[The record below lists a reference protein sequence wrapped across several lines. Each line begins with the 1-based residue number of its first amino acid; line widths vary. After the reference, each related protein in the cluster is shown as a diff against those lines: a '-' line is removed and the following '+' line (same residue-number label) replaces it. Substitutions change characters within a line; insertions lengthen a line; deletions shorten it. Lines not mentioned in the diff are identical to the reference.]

1 MATYFNNACFCMS
14 GIIKNIHVHIG
25 EIRKSIQD
33 HFWKS
38 LLKKSVLLFVVQV
51 AGAFLF
57 LWITNNKCKKKK
69 PIQSCFI
76 DHAFP
81 VPLFHSVKP
90 TNNKILIKKG
100 RIDKKFSHV
109 FFLFLFHFSFFFIF
123 TIIFLPFFKMVIQFV
138 QNLFVNVGEY
148 FNDKQY
154 STNTDCD
161 VILHIGEEPNYK
173 KFYAHSVILKLNS
186 KYFESALS
194 NRWIKKDDDYF
205 NLRRPNIPQSLWN
218 NSQVRHP

>member
-1 MATYFNNACFCMS
+1 
-14 GIIKNIHVHIG
+14 
-25 EIRKSIQD
+25 
-33 HFWKS
+33 
-38 LLKKSVLLFVVQV
+38 
-51 AGAFLF
+51 
-57 LWITNNKCKKKK
+57 
-69 PIQSCFI
+69 
-76 DHAFP
+76 
-81 VPLFHSVKP
+81 
-90 TNNKILIKKG
+90 
-100 RIDKKFSHV
+100 
-109 FFLFLFHFSFFFIF
+109 
-123 TIIFLPFFKMVIQFV
+123 MVIQFV

-205 NLRRPNIPQSLWN
+205 NLRRPNISPKVFEIILK
-218 NSQVRHP
+218 